1 VTVASTFWDWF
12 FLLLIWLPLVLL
24 WIFSLIDIFRR
35 EDLTGPQKA
44 LWVAIVIIVPF
55 LGTIIYL
62 FKRATIVTH
71 ADEAAVERASREFAE
86 PPAADDR
93 TSRLATIADLH
104 DRGKLTDAEFAAEKA
119 RILGASQS

>member
-1 VTVASTFWDWF
+1 MTVASTFWDWF
-12 FLLLIWLPLVLL
+12 FLLLIWLPLALL

-35 EDLTGPQKA
+35 EDIAGPQKA

-62 FKRATIVTH
+62 FKRAQVVRHT
-71 ADEAAVERASREFAE
+71 DEADVDRVSPEFAG

-93 TSRLATIADLH
+93 SHQLATLADLH

-119 RILGASQS
+119 RILGTP

>member
-1 VTVASTFWDWF
+1 VAVAASFWDWF
-12 FLLLIWLPLVLL
+12 FLILIWLPLALL
-24 WIFSLIDIFRR
+24 WVFSLIDIFRR

-62 FKRATIVTH
+62 FKRVAVVRHT
-71 ADEAAVERASREFAE
+71 DEAGVDRVSGEFAA

-93 TSRLATIADLH
+93 TNQLATLADLH

-119 RILGASQS
+119 RILGAG